1 MTGEPIQRRLAA
13 ILAADVVGYSQLM
26 EQDETGTLTA
36 LQARWHDVVR
46 PLIAQYHGRLVKMMG
61 DGVLVEFGSAVNAV
75 QCAAEVHQRMAQ
87 ANESEP
93 EARPIVLRIGIN
105 LGDVIVKGRDLYGD
119 GLNVAARL
127 ESLAEPGSI
136 YLSRSVYDQVRR
148 KLNFDF
154 DELGPQVLKNIT
166 EPVHVYR
173 VRPPGAAKQDRE
185 RRGQE
190 ALSLPAKPS
199 IAVLPFTNLSHS
211 PEHEMFVDG
220 LTEDLITDLS
230 RHAGL
235 FVIARHSTFAY
246 KGKAAD
252 ARQIAR
258 DLGVRFLLEGSAR
271 RAADRVRINA
281 QLIDAV
287 SGSHLWAERFD
298 RSLEDIFAVQDE
310 VTGRIVEALIGQLS
324 APPPR
329 NRPANLEAYDL
340 CVRARALIEISRDA
354 EREATLLLERAIALD
369 PGYAEAHQ
377 WLAYNLWTAW
387 AHWGAPIEPNRRRS
401 VELAQ
406 KAVALDPNDAGNRW
420 VLGHVLAYEQR
431 WQESDAAYA
440 AALELDPNH
449 ADAWALRSEIF
460 TFKGQPT
467 AAVEAVQKALRLNPH
482 PPRWYYWALG
492 SAQYGARQYEEA
504 VETLRKEAT
513 YRTGSRRILAA
524 SLAQLGRRDEA
535 CQEVAL
541 FMVGNQH
548 FTIKSWVV
556 SKPFRDMAMRE
567 HFVDGYRKAGLPE

>member
-1 MTGEPIQRRLAA
+1 
-13 ILAADVVGYSQLM
+13 
-26 EQDETGTLTA
+26 
-36 LQARWHDVVR
+36 
-46 PLIAQYHGRLVKMMG
+46 
-61 DGVLVEFGSAVNAV
+61 
-75 QCAAEVHQRMAQ
+75 
-87 ANESEP
+87 
-93 EARPIVLRIGIN
+93 
-105 LGDVIVKGRDLYGD
+105 
-119 GLNVAARL
+119 
-127 ESLAEPGSI
+127 
-136 YLSRSVYDQVRR
+136 
-148 KLNFDF
+148 
-154 DELGPQVLKNIT
+154 
-166 EPVHVYR
+166 
-173 VRPPGAAKQDRE
+173 
-185 RRGQE
+185 
-190 ALSLPAKPS
+190 
-199 IAVLPFTNLSHS
+199 
-211 PEHEMFVDG
+211 MFVDG

-252 ARQIAR
+252 VRQIAR

-271 RAADRVRINA
+271 RAAGPVRINA

-431 WQESDAAYA
+431 WPESDAAYA

-449 ADAWALRSEIF
+449 ADAWALRSEI
-460 TFKGQPT
+460 
-467 AAVEAVQKALRLNPH
+467 
-482 PPRWYYWALG
+482 
-492 SAQYGARQYEEA
+492 
-504 VETLRKEAT
+504 
-513 YRTGSRRILAA
+513 
-524 SLAQLGRRDEA
+524 
-535 CQEVAL
+535 
-541 FMVGNQH
+541 
-548 FTIKSWVV
+548 
-556 SKPFRDMAMRE
+556 
-567 HFVDGYRKAGLPE
+567 